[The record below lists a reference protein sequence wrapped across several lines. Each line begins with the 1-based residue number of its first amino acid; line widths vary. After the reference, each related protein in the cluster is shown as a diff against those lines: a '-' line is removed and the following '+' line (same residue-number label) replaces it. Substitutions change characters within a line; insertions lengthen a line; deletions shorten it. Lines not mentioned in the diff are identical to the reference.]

1 MTYNIKSIPIR
12 TIMKITTAKELGLLV
27 HTARKSAKLTQADL
41 AAAAGLG
48 ERFVR
53 ELERG
58 KPTCQLEKA
67 LLIIRMLGIQL
78 HATLP
83 PPINE

>member
-1 MTYNIKSIPIR
+1 
-12 TIMKITTAKELGLLV
+12 MKITTAKELGSLIYA
-27 HTARKSAKLTQADL
+27 ARKNANLTQADL

-53 ELERG
+53 ELEKG

-67 LLIIRMLGIQL
+67 LLVIRMLGIKL
-78 HATLP
+78 DAELP
-83 PPINE
+83 PPIDE